1 MRSQVREVQFL
12 MVTPGARIVA
22 RQAPLQ
28 PVTLATRVVLRVKP
42 SRAGVIASARSLTVS
57 YANPVGGGGG
67 GGALSKYTY
76 SSPIHFH

>member
-1 MRSQVREVQFL
+1 MRFQVREVQLL

-67 GGALSKYTY
+67 GASKYTY